1 MFIVLVLKALENFQ
15 DHKRKY
21 WLLPFQVF
29 EVIFTCYL
37 INFWTKKCDACL
49 IVEETFISDE
59 QSVSEQ

>member
-29 EVIFTCYL
+29 KVIFLSL
-37 INFWTKKCDACL
+37 IH
-49 IVEETFISDE
+49 I
-59 QSVSEQ
+59 